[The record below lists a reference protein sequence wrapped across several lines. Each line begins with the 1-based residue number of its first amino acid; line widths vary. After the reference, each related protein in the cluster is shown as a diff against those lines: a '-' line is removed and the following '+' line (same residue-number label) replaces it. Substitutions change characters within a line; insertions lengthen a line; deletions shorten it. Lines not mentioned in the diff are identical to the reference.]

1 MRAVFGF
8 VGILMAL
15 GIGYFIYSTQ
25 IQNGSNGIPLPQ
37 QTNFVAIRQDLLS
50 LGRSEGLYLAT
61 NGSYATIEQLK
72 SSGVTSIIPDGN
84 RWGYKY
90 SIEVEGAAH
99 FIITARSID
108 SSRPDQPTLSID
120 ETMQISS

>member
-8 VGILMAL
+8 VGILMVM

-25 IQNGSNGIPLPQ
+25 IQSGPNGIPLPK

-72 SSGVTSIIPDGN
+72 SSGVASIIPDGN
-84 RWGYKY
+84 RWGYEY

-99 FIITARSID
+99 FVVTAKPID
-108 SSRPDQPTLSID
+108 SSRPGQPTLSID
-120 ETMQISS
+120 ETMQIAS

>member
-25 IQNGSNGIPLPQ
+25 IQSGPNGIPLPQ
-37 QTNFVAIRQDLLS
+37 QTNFIAIRQDLLS

-61 NGSYATIEQLK
+61 HGSYATIEQLK
-72 SSGVTSIIPDGN
+72 SSGIASIIPDGN
-84 RWGYKY
+84 RWGYEY
-90 SIEVEGAAH
+90 SIEIEGAAH
-99 FIITARSID
+99 FIITARPID

-120 ETMQISS
+120 ETMQLSS

>member
-8 VGILMAL
+8 VGILIVL
-15 GIGYFIYSTQ
+15 GIGYYIYSTQ
-25 IQNGSNGIPLPQ
+25 IQSGPNGTPLPQ
-37 QTNFVAIRQDLLS
+37 QTSLVAIKQDLLS

-72 SSGVTSIIPDGN
+72 SSGVASVVPDGG
-84 RWGYKY
+84 RWGYEY
-90 SIEVEGAAH
+90 SVEVEGAAH
-99 FIITARSID
+99 FIITARPID
-108 SSRPDQPTLSID
+108 PSRTDQPTFTID